1 MHDVCFRRR
10 GKRGVYPTSVVILS
24 RCLTL
29 NLACEWCGQPAVRLN
44 PTLCAECAYKFW
56 ARSRE
61 VADSPKARLDGAV
74 YSK

>member
-1 MHDVCFRRR
+1 M
-10 GKRGVYPTSVVILS
+10 
-24 RCLTL
+24 
-29 NLACEWCGQPAVRLN
+29 NLACEWCGQPAVRRN

-61 VADSPKARLDGAV
+61 IADSPKARLDGAV